1 MLNSPALYKYCTYGG
16 MEGRGAVA
24 AAWLDQGGS
33 EGEKKNMTN
42 NTPHPDKRALGETKA
57 SQRWAPDPIAR
68 SKKKNPRQTSLGRV
82 GAA

>member
-1 MLNSPALYKYCTYGG
+1 MVNSPALYKYCTYGG
-16 MEGRGAVA
+16 TE
-24 AAWLDQGGS
+24 

-42 NTPHPDKRALGETKA
+42 NTPHPDKRAVGETKA